1 MNREILRLALPSILA
16 NITVP
21 LVGMVDIAVAGH
33 LDGLES
39 GAGAAAFIAA
49 IALGSTLF
57 DLLYWNFAFLRSGT
71 GGLTA
76 QAYGQGN
83 LGECARVLKRALV
96 ISAASALLLLAIQWF
111 FVKGAFLLID
121 CSPEVGRLACRY
133 FFIRIWA
140 APATLSLMAFK
151 GWFIGMQD
159 SVAPMSCDLVVN
171 GGNIAGSIILSRL
184 IGFEGIAC
192 GTVLAQYCG
201 LLCACAFLL
210 LRYRKVLSADRG
222 GSLRTLFR
230 DSSTRRFFSMNA
242 DLVVRSFC
250 FIGIYIGYTFIA
262 ARYGDVALAAS
273 SILMK
278 LLLLFSYFTDGFAY
292 AGEAMSGKYIG
303 AGDKASLR
311 RTVRLVF
318 AWSMAIAVLFIGIYG
333 CFDELLL
340 KLMTD
345 DASVVEACHRY
356 LPWLLLMPPIG
367 CAAFTWDGIYLGAT
381 ASASMRNAMLV
392 SAAAFFAVWMLG
404 IRLADEKAAIHILM
418 AAYFAHLV
426 ARTIY
431 LSVAWKGV
439 RDKSL
444 R

>member
-1 MNREILRLALPSILA
+1 M
-16 NITVP
+16 
-21 LVGMVDIAVAGH
+21 
-33 LDGLES
+33 
-39 GAGAAAFIAA
+39 
-49 IALGSTLF
+49 
-57 DLLYWNFAFLRSGT
+57 
-71 GGLTA
+71 
-76 QAYGQGN
+76 
-83 LGECARVLKRALV
+83 
-96 ISAASALLLLAIQWF
+96 
-111 FVKGAFLLID
+111 
-121 CSPEVGRLACRY
+121 
-133 FFIRIWA
+133 
-140 APATLSLMAFK
+140 
-151 GWFIGMQD
+151 
-159 SVAPMSCDLVVN
+159 VVN

-201 LLCACAFLL
+201 LVCACAFLL
-210 LRYRKVLSADRG
+210 LRYRKVLSADKG
-222 GSLRTLFR
+222 GSLRSLFS
-230 DSSTRRFFSMNA
+230 DAPTRRFFSMNA

-392 SAAAFFAVWMLG
+392 SVAAFFAVWMLG

>member
-1 MNREILRLALPSILA
+1 M
-16 NITVP
+16 
-21 LVGMVDIAVAGH
+21 
-33 LDGLES
+33 
-39 GAGAAAFIAA
+39 
-49 IALGSTLF
+49 
-57 DLLYWNFAFLRSGT
+57 
-71 GGLTA
+71 
-76 QAYGQGN
+76 
-83 LGECARVLKRALV
+83 LKRALV

-201 LLCACAFLL
+201 LVCACAFLL

-222 GSLRTLFR
+222 GSLRSLFR